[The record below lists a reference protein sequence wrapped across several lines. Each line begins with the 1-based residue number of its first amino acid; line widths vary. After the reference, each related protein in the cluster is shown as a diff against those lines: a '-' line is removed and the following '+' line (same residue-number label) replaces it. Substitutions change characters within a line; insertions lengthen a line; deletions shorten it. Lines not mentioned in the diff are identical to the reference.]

1 MGSKLLPPPDLGS
14 FGAHT
19 FEGVPPGSRLCRRQR
34 PVRHK
39 ASKHRTR
46 AERTAA
52 ERDEYG
58 EFGGGRT
65 LKDTASSLECNC
77 MWREAQRVA
86 CNAATLAK
94 SGEEP
99 AHRATREAKT

>member
-1 MGSKLLPPPDLGS
+1 MCRQAAASAGASVPCDIKQASTGLGLS
-14 FGAHT
+14 GA
-19 FEGVPPGSRLCRRQR
+19 
-34 PVRHK
+34 
-39 ASKHRTR
+39 
-46 AERTAA
+46 AA